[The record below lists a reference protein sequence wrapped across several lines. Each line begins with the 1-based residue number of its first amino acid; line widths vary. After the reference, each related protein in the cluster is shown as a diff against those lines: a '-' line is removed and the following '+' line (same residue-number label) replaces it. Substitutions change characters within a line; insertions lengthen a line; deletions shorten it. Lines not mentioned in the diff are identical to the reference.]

1 MRVTPG
7 RVNVNIPRNGHGVHR
22 RDGPRSRVWVGRGP
36 IVLLAAFQYT
46 SRRISQSYVVAV
58 PVSTTTRGAVL
69 ALGGTEVFAR
79 SRSPRAS
86 APRLLDAERPALVN
100 LALEGIL
107 GGIRVL
113 GSDHLDESEAT
124 ALAGVWV
131 THNVA
136 LLDPSVLLEE
146 DSDLFLGQARV
157 DAGDEEVGAL
167 VDVAG
172 VAATRATT
180 LGAVTVAAAVLARRG
195 NVTGGL
201 SVDCCVELVRL
212 KVLTARRGRCRS
224 RRECECRHRGRRQ
237 GSESANGLRRAGT
250 LVRS

>member
-1 MRVTPG
+1 M
-7 RVNVNIPRNGHGVHR
+7 
-22 RDGPRSRVWVGRGP
+22 GRGP

-69 ALGGTEVFAR
+69 ALGGTKVFAR

-107 GGIRVL
+107 GGVRVL

-167 VDVAG
+167 VDVAWLTAAG
-172 VAATRATT
+172 CLALTTVA
-180 LGAVTVAAAVLARRG
+180 LAAAVLARRR
-195 NVTGGL
+195 NITTRL
-201 SVDCCVELVRL
+201 SVQNEFTRTSSVP
-212 KVLTARRGRCRS
+212 TARRGHCKS
-224 RRECECRHRGRRQ
+224 RREYGCRHRGQRPE
-237 GSESANGLRRAGT
+237 SESGNGHRRAGT
-250 LVRS
+250 LLQC

>member
-1 MRVTPG
+1 VSVKLG
-7 RVNVNIPRNGHGVHR
+7 WASASIPRSDHGVHR
-22 RDGPRSRVWVGRGP
+22 RDGPRSRVWAGRGP
-36 IVLLAAFQYT
+36 IIVLVVFQCMR
-46 SRRISQSYVVAV
+46 SSGQSYVVAV
-58 PVSTTTRGAVL
+58 PVSTSTRGAVL
-69 ALGGTEVFAR
+69 ALGGTKVFAR
-79 SRSPRAS
+79 SRGPRAS
-86 APRLLDAERPALVN
+86 TPRLLDAERPTLVN

-107 GGIRVL
+107 GGVRVL

-131 THNVA
+131 THDVA

-180 LGAVTVAAAVLARRG
+180 LSAIAVAAAVLARRG
-195 NVTGGL
+195 NVTGGM
-201 SVDCCVELVRL
+201 SVGCCMELMRS
-212 KVLTARRGRCRS
+212 KVLTARHGRCRS

-237 GSESANGLRRAGT
+237 ESESANGRRRAGT

>member
-1 MRVTPG
+1 MNVTPS

-36 IVLLAAFQYT
+36 IFLLAAFQYT
-46 SRRISQSYVVAV
+46 SRGISQSYVVAV

-79 SRSPRAS
+79 GRGSRAG
-86 APRLLDAERPALVN
+86 APRLLDAEGPALVD
-100 LALEGIL
+100 LALKGVLRSVRIL
-107 GGIRVL
+107 GT
-113 GSDHLDESEAT
+113 DHLDESEAT
-124 ALAGVWV
+124 ALTGVWV

-180 LGAVTVAAAVLARRG
+180 LGAVTVAATVLARRG
-195 NVTGGL
+195 DVTGGL
-201 SVDCCVELVRL
+201 SVDC
-212 KVLTARRGRCRS
+212 
-224 RRECECRHRGRRQ
+224 
-237 GSESANGLRRAGT
+237 
-250 LVRS
+250 